1 MAETILSA
9 FASYQ
14 LSYAEHLYHH
24 MRTKVEALPAI
35 PPVPAGKRR
44 TDTATQTQAGEE
56 DVHDELSTYARLLA
70 QHWREH
76 VGVVLQ
82 DLASDAP
89 GTCAKITACGAAD
102 VRLVCVSVC
111 VCLCVCVS
119 VCLCVCVSV
128 CLCLCFCVSV
138 FLCVCLSLLLHSL
151 LPTPSPILPVP
162 LKNNRSCAL
171 LFQGIVSALAR
182 VIKHLC
188 QSFSSRVSQLS
199 GAVLN
204 LEGTSCTGPSA
215 RGSGRVKEGR
225 KDGRKDGWMDG

>member
-76 VGVVLQ
+76 VGVVLRRAVLHDPSVVLDIVDACRTVEMGSTLQ
-82 DLASDAP
+82 HIPRYRKPAQHWVLVQLATALKVAHGVTPAKSLGGVAATLAAP
-89 GTCAKITACGAAD
+89 LAHVCSA
-102 VRLVCVSVC
+102 LLCVSASMPPALLHGIAPE
-111 VCLCVCVS
+111 CLAAIRTCKTTEAWLRLDAAAVDAVIS
-119 VCLCVCVSV
+119 ALQVRARSTGRW
-128 CLCLCFCVSV
+128 
-138 FLCVCLSLLLHSL
+138 LLLH
-151 LPTPSPILPVP
+151 P
-162 LKNNRSCAL
+162 
-171 LFQGIVSALAR
+171 Q
-182 VIKHLC
+182 
-188 QSFSSRVSQLS
+188 Q
-199 GAVLN
+199 
-204 LEGTSCTGPSA
+204 
-215 RGSGRVKEGR
+215 
-225 KDGRKDGWMDG
+225 

>member
-102 VRLVCVSVC
+102 VR
-111 VCLCVCVS
+111 
-119 VCLCVCVSV
+119 
-128 CLCLCFCVSV
+128 
-138 FLCVCLSLLLHSL
+138 
-151 LPTPSPILPVP
+151 
-162 LKNNRSCAL
+162 
-171 LFQGIVSALAR
+171 
-182 VIKHLC
+182 
-188 QSFSSRVSQLS
+188 
-199 GAVLN
+199 
-204 LEGTSCTGPSA
+204 
-215 RGSGRVKEGR
+215 
-225 KDGRKDGWMDG
+225 